1 MALYLLEKDFLRD
14 LDRTSFIS
22 EGIKE
27 RVGLQKYLLNRIDII
42 SPDLFVIT
50 EEFSEWEDSNRRI
63 DILCIDRNANLVV
76 IEIKRDSD
84 GGHMELQSVRYA
96 SMVSSLKFETLVD
109 IYKQYLVKNG
119 RVSDAEQSLDSI
131 LNFLGWDSP
140 QEDNF
145 ANDTRVILVSED
157 FSKEITTS
165 VLWLNERDIDITC
178 IRISP
183 YKFNDMLVLEVQQ
196 VIPLPEAQEYQIQ
209 IKEKLSE
216 KRQQSK
222 IISLEEQ
229 LKSKEGIVREL
240 YDKLKEGIMGFGKD
254 IKEVLGKGYVDFRK
268 NTTFVNVGFRKNF
281 IKIMIK
287 MGDEKIDDPKGF
299 CSEIP
304 KSFSYGRMTK
314 TFDVKKLDDID
325 YAINLIKQAY
335 DINSPVQQ

>member
-1 MALYLLEKDFLRD
+1 MALYYLEEKSLRD

-27 RVGLQKYLLNRIDII
+27 RSDLQRYLLNRIDII

-50 EEFSEWEDSNRRI
+50 EEFSEWESSMRRI
-63 DILCIDRNANLVV
+63 DILCIDKNANLVV

-84 GGHMELQSVRYA
+84 GSHMELQSVRYA
-96 SMVSSLKFETLVD
+96 SMISSLKFDTLVD

-119 RVSDAEQSLDSI
+119 KGSDTEKALDSI

-145 ANDTRVILVSED
+145 ANDTRVILVAED

-165 VLWLNERDIDITC
+165 VLWLNERDLDITC
-178 IRISP
+178 IKIAP
-183 YKFNDMLVLEVQQ
+183 YKFNDNLILEVQQ

-222 IISLEEQ
+222 IINLEEQ
-229 LKSKEGIVREL
+229 LNARNKIVREL
-240 YDKLKEGIMGFGKD
+240 YDSLKLKIMEFGKD
-254 IKEVLGKGYVDFRK
+254 IKEVPGKGYVDYRK
-268 NTTFVNVGFRKNF
+268 NTTFVNVGFRMDY

-287 MGDEKIDDPKGF
+287 MGDEKIVDSKGV

-304 KSFSYGRMTK
+304 KSFGYGRMTK
-314 TFDVKKLDDID
+314 MFDVKSLDDVD
-325 YAINLIKQAY
+325 YAISLIKQAY
-335 DINSPVQQ
+335 DIN